1 MKEATQVRRVRFVV
15 HGLVQGVNFRAAT
28 VREAASR
35 RLTGRVWN
43 RDDGGVEL
51 IVEGADASIE
61 DFERWLRRGP
71 RLADVESVERSVL
84 AGERRYREFAIS
96 YGPAN

>member
-1 MKEATQVRRVRFVV
+1 MAEVRRVRFVV
-15 HGLVQGVNFRAAT
+15 HGLVQGVNFRAAAA
-28 VREAASR
+28 REAESR

-43 RDDGGVEL
+43 RDDGAVEVV
-51 IVEGADASIE
+51 VEGDDATIE
-61 DFERWLRRGP
+61 DYARWLRRGP
-71 RLADVESVERSVL
+71 RLAEVESVERTVL